1 MGRKSKYN
9 IDAKWD
15 DPFER
20 REERR
25 SRERCIEKF
34 RIKMGVR
41 VDGHKNLLVGPAL
54 VENVS
59 QSGMLCKTKHS
70 LHVGQEIHLSIPTRE
85 YSRGQD
91 FPLKYIGTAR
101 VTRIESVDGNVSEV
115 ALDFGSDLSEDMSF
129 SLFIEALHSVADLKA
144 SL

>member
-9 IDAKWD
+9 INAEWD
-15 DPFER
+15 DPYER
-20 REERR
+20 QAERR
-25 SRERCIEKF
+25 SRERCVESF

-59 QSGMLCKTKHS
+59 QSGLLCKTKHA
-70 LHVGQEIHLSIPTRE
+70 LTEGQVVHLSISTRD
-85 YSRGQD
+85 YSKGKD
-91 FPLKYIGTAR
+91 FPLKFIGVAR
-101 VTRIESVDGNVSEV
+101 VVRVEPVDQNVMRA
-115 ALDFGSDLSEDMSF
+115 ALDFGADLSEDMSF
-129 SLFIEALHSVADLKA
+129 SIFIETLHSVADFKA